1 MLFQLGFVLAY
12 FPRRCH
18 MPCFDRKVLPRLSS
32 ARFFK
37 VRDLHRQ
44 LTPALFIGLDLCFE
58 LVILFFERS

>member
-12 FPRRCH
+12 FPLRCH
-18 MPCFDRKVLPRLSS
+18 VPCFDRKVLPLLSS

-44 LTPALFIGLDLCFE
+44 LTPALFICPDLFFE
-58 LVILFFERS
+58 LVILFLEGG